1 MVFFLRRLKPL
12 DLFVLFATNVA
23 VGLYIWPPFIK
34 EFEKNNKKTIALEE
48 AAIVEHSV
56 TETKT
61 LNVTE
66 TKVQK

>member
-1 MVFFLRRLKPL
+1 MVFFIRRLKPL

-34 EFEKNNKKTIALEE
+34 EFEKNNKKTNALEQTP
-48 AAIVEHSV
+48 IVELTV
-56 TETKT
+56 AEPKN
-61 LNVTE
+61 LNVVE